1 MAVLPHRSPLLRS
14 LRSLGWALA
23 LTSLSACS
31 AWAQSEQTRDVLGVA
46 HTAGK
51 YSFTQENYLNE
62 GADEL
67 LQLGTRVIKVWFGSD
82 AATYYPFNSAWP
94 TQGRSLTEVA
104 QDPYYKELFDKPFT
118 TYILVLTR
126 SDGISFFWDG
136 MTRDEKLAERQETFE
151 LARYLLTTYAG
162 TGKTFVL
169 QNWEGDHLLRRGLK
183 EGEVPDATRLAGMAA
198 WWNARQ
204 AGVEAARRLVPAEG
218 VTVVHAI
225 EVNHLREAMAGKV
238 TATNDVVPKTHADL
252 YSYSSWDVEFDR
264 ARLTQALDYLAAK
277 APDSKL
283 YGSRNIYLGEFG
295 AAKDHLGPGEVRR
308 DLIRE
313 LTDTAL
319 GWGVR
324 YAIYW
329 QVFCNEPAREYSGR
343 PTNDDMRGFWL
354 IRPDGTRS
362 ATWNDFVALY
372 ATSLHRVSL
381 RARSGRF
388 VAAEEGGGGG
398 VEAGERQ
405 PGPWAKFTVQDLN
418 GGVLRNGD
426 PVRLQSHDG
435 FYLGESAEGA
445 ISATYREPGPETAFV
460 LRWVGGEDRGAVRSN
475 SAVALESPS
484 GRFLAANDATGA
496 VRAVSERIGPAETFR
511 LGLNE

>member
-1 MAVLPHRSPLLRS
+1 MAGLPVRPSFLRALRGAAWVL
-14 LRSLGWALA
+14 ALA
-23 LTSLSACS
+23 SLSACS

-51 YSFTQENYLNE
+51 YSFTQKDYLSE

-67 LQLGTRVIKVWFGSD
+67 LELGTRVIKVWFGSD
-82 AATYYPFNSAWP
+82 AEAYYPFNSDWP
-94 TQGRSLTEVA
+94 ADAKSLAEVA
-104 QDPYYKELFDKPFT
+104 QEPYYRELFEKPFT

-126 SDGISFFWDG
+126 TDGVSFFWDG
-136 MTRDEKLAERQETFE
+136 MTREEKLAERQEMSD
-151 LARYLLTTYAG
+151 LAKYLLTTYAG

-183 EGEVPDATRLAGMAA
+183 DNEVPDNTRLKGMAD

-204 AGVEAARRLVPAEG
+204 AGVEQARRLTPAKG

-225 EVNHLREAMAGKV
+225 EVNHLKDAMAGKV
-238 TATNDVVPKTHADL
+238 TATNNVVPQTRADL
-252 YSYSSWDVEFDR
+252 YSYSSWDIELDR

-277 APDSKL
+277 APDSRL

-295 AAKDHLGPGEVRR
+295 AAKDHLGPDDVKR

-313 LTDTAL
+313 LADTAL

-329 QVFCNEPAREYSGR
+329 QVFCNEPLREYTGR
-343 PTNDDMRGFWL
+343 PANDDMRGFWL

-372 ATSLHRVSL
+372 GTSLHRVSL

-388 VAAEEGGGGG
+388 LTAEEGSI
-398 VEAGERQ
+398 EAGERQ
-405 PGPWAKFTVQDLN
+405 PGPWGRFTVQDLN

-435 FYLGESAEGA
+435 LYLGESDGE
-445 ISATYREPGPETAFV
+445 ISATYREPGAETAFV
-460 LRWVGGEDRGAVRSN
+460 LRGVGSEEREALRGNA
-475 SAVALESPS
+475 AVALESPT
-484 GRFLAANDATGA
+484 GRFLAVDRATGE
-496 VRAVSERIGPAETFR
+496 VRALSERIGPEETFR